1 MFLYPERS
9 EGLARG
15 LIASDIVIL
24 APCGCERNGT
34 SGRRPK
40 VLPQTFQREREASWA
55 LGGHDFS
62 RVVNSAKYVGFSPR
76 GRPDPL
82 RPEVFRPNPP
92 LIHCK

>member
-34 SGRRPK
+34 PDGGQRSYHRLSTGSARPHG
-40 VLPQTFQREREASWA
+40 SWE
-55 LGGHDFS
+55 GTTS
-62 RVVNSAKYVGFSPR
+62 VVP
-76 GRPDPL
+76 
-82 RPEVFRPNPP
+82 
-92 LIHCK
+92 